1 MDDVLIQISQAGDV
15 NGLYDL
21 IRKNPAVLK
30 NIDKIMFE
38 DTPLHIAASAGQTC
52 FALEVMNLMPS
63 FARKL
68 NKDGLSPI
76 HLALLK
82 GHSELVL
89 LLLRADRELVRVK
102 GKGGMSP
109 LHYAAKN
116 GNIKLLAEFLAAC
129 PNSVEDVTVEALEVL
144 VGWLNRVCH
153 EDVFSWKTD
162 ILNWRNMQGNT
173 VLDIAELNRQ
183 KEAIQLLAQINAK
196 KSIAL
201 ASGTNTSG
209 WEERRNLRNM
219 LRRAGY
225 WPDSRITLADYLRSK
240 IKFHEKLAV
249 FVTRYRLKIS
259 EDLRNALLVVGGLI
273 VAATFQSVFSPP
285 GGLRQDNGNPSI
297 MVNGTYINTTVTNT
311 TDAGGLPSND
321 VGTSIMDGA
330 TFLLFFF
337 FNSFILSSVV
347 SIIGILLSDS
357 GLGVNMSMMLG
368 ILLFC
373 YGISISVI
381 SPDMTV
387 AVVLYGLLVLFF
399 SATLI
404 VLNVYSTGMK
414 MIQQLRYKAN
424 KCPN

>member
-15 NGLYDL
+15 NGLYES

-30 NIDKIMFE
+30 NMDEIMFE

-89 LLLRADRELVRVK
+89 LLLRDDRELVRVK

-129 PNSVEDVTVEALEVL
+129 PSSVEDVTVESETVFHIAVRNKGIEALEVL

-162 ILNWRNMQGNT
+162 VLNWRNMQGNT

-183 KEAIQLLAQINAK
+183 NEAIQLLAQINAK
-196 KSIAL
+196 MSIAL
-201 ASGTNTSG
+201 ASGTNTSR

-219 LRRAGY
+219 LRRAGS

-249 FVTRYRLKIS
+249 FVTRNRMKIS

-285 GGLRQDNGNPSI
+285 GGLRQDNGNPSV
-297 MVNGTYINTTVTNT
+297 MANGTYINTTVTNT
-311 TDAGGLPSND
+311 TDAGGSPSND
-321 VGTSIMDGA
+321 VGTSIMDRA
-330 TFLLFFF
+330 IFLLFFF

-357 GLGVNMSMMLG
+357 GLGVSMSMMLG
-368 ILLFC
+368 FLLLC
-373 YGISISVI
+373 Y
-381 SPDMTV
+381 
-387 AVVLYGLLVLFF
+387 
-399 SATLI
+399 
-404 VLNVYSTGMK
+404 GMK

-424 KCPN
+424 KCRSCGR